1 MKIGIDF
8 GGVVDHDVNGWID
21 SIKESIKNGH
31 EIYLI
36 SHAHPGKDHQWRIDY
51 SNESGCINHTFSDTM
66 DENVIIKRKFDLCKQ
81 LNIDLFIEDM
91 PERAIYVRKHNPNC
105 GILCFDNMK
114 QSITKEIFDKITSK

>member
-8 GGVVDHDVNGWID
+8 GGVIDHDVNGWID
-21 SIKESIKNGH
+21 NIKKAIKNGH

-36 SHAHPGKDHQWRIDY
+36 SHAHPGKDHQWRIDF
-51 SNESGCINHTFSDTM
+51 SNSCGCIDKTFSDIM

-81 LNIDLFIEDM
+81 LNIDLFIDDM

-114 QSITKEIFDKITSK
+114 QSVTKEIFKKITAK